1 MITENLKRYESLYA
15 VPTRDSAAITMP
27 TACRER
33 FSQDYADKNLT
44 TKDAIIT
51 LHREIKSIID
61 PNDEISS
68 QIRECVARQGYAIV
82 SGFPVDESKPD
93 TPLKKVLDIPSGN
106 SITEK
111 TLVYLSS
118 LLGMPH
124 AYEQENSGRYIHNLY
139 PVKGDE
145 MVASGT
151 GSEVDLEFHT
161 EIAFDDNKPDYL
173 LLTAVRS
180 RTEQNVPT
188 TLVNVPEVLAQ
199 LSEEEINLLQ
209 EKIYFVRAPYSFS
222 GGDDIYYRR
231 SLADFSKGGSYCFN
245 FNRGVVH
252 CGTPEAKSLFEK
264 LRSLF
269 NKYAFGVLL
278 SPGYAL
284 IIDNNQ
290 MLHGRSLF
298 KPVFDGKDRWLQ
310 RLYVKK
316 IKEAV

>member
-1 MITENLKRYESLYA
+1 MTMVNLKRYDLSYS
-15 VPTRDSAAITMP
+15 VSDKDSAEITIP
-27 TACRER
+27 TAFRER
-33 FSQDYADKNLT
+33 FRHEHDYADKNLAT
-44 TKDAIIT
+44 NDAIISV
-51 LHREIKSIID
+51 HREIKSIID
-61 PNDEISS
+61 PKDEISS
-68 QIRECVARQGYAIV
+68 KIRECVARQGYAIV

-93 TPLKKVLDIPSGN
+93 TPLNKLLDIPSGD

-111 TLVYLSS
+111 TLIYLSS
-118 LLGMPH
+118 LLGIPH

-145 MVASGT
+145 KVASGT

-173 LLTAVRS
+173 LLTAIRI
-180 RTEQNVPT
+180 RTDQNVPT
-188 TLVNVPEVLAQ
+188 TLVNVPVVLAQ

-222 GGDDIYYRR
+222 GGDDIYYLR
-231 SLADFSKGGSYCFN
+231 SLADFSKGESYYFN

-252 CGTPEAKSLFEK
+252 CCTPEAKSLFEK
-264 LRSLF
+264 LNSLF
-269 NKYAFGVLL
+269 NKHSFEVLL
-278 SPGYAL
+278 SPGSAL

-316 IKEAV
+316 I

>member
-1 MITENLKRYESLYA
+1 MVNLKRYESSYA
-15 VPTRDSAAITMP
+15 VPDKDSVEITMP

-33 FSQDYADKNLT
+33 FRHDYADKKLLT
-44 TKDAIIT
+44 NDAIIT

-61 PNDEISS
+61 PKDEISS
-68 QIRECVARQGYAIV
+68 KIRECVARQGYAIV
-82 SGFPVDESKPD
+82 SGFPIDESKPE
-93 TPLKKVLDIPSGN
+93 TPLKKILDIPSGD

-111 TLVYLSS
+111 TLIYLSS

-180 RTEQNVPT
+180 RTDQNVPT

-199 LSEEEINLLQ
+199 LSEEEVNLLQ

-222 GGDDIYYRR
+222 EGDDIYYLRP
-231 SLADFSKGGSYCFN
+231 LADFSKGERYYFN

-252 CGTPEAKSLFEK
+252 CGTPEAKFLFEK

-269 NKYAFGVLL
+269 NEHAFEALL
-278 SPGYAL
+278 SPGSAL
-284 IIDNNQ
+284 IIDNNK

-298 KPVFDGKDRWLQ
+298 KPAFDGKDRWLQ

>member
-1 MITENLKRYESLYA
+1 MITEKLKREASLHVIPA
-15 VPTRDSAAITMP
+15 RDDRTLTMP
-27 TACRER
+27 PACRER
-33 FSQDYADKNLT
+33 FRQDDAVKSLT
-44 TKDAIIT
+44 TNDAILS
-51 LHREIKSIID
+51 LHREIQSIID
-61 PNDEISS
+61 PKDEISS
-68 QIRECVARQGYAIV
+68 HIRERVARQGYAIV

-93 TPLKKVLDIPSGN
+93 TPLTKVLDVPTGN

-111 TLVYLSS
+111 ALIYLSS
-118 LLGMPH
+118 LFGTPH

-145 MVASGT
+145 TIASGT

-180 RTEQNVPT
+180 RAEQNVPT
-188 TLVNVPEVLAQ
+188 TLVNVPDVLAQ

-231 SLADFSKGGSYCFN
+231 SLADFSNGRSYCFN

-252 CGTPEAKSLFEK
+252 CGTPEAKALFEK
-264 LRSLF
+264 LRGLF
-269 NKYAFGVLL
+269 NEYASEALL
-278 SPGYAL
+278 SPGSAL

-316 IKEAV
+316 NQEAV